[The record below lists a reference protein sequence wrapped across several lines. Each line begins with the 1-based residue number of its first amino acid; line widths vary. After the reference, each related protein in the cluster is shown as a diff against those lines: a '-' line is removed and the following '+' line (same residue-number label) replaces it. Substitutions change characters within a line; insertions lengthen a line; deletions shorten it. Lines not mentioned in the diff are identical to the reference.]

1 MCAEIGAKGGGGF
14 GSLVMHCGVWLQSDR
29 ELDLAD
35 LQGCSAGGGGLA
47 QVGRGG
53 HGVGSGSN
61 CVVDSGEERQKGTML
76 EITFS
81 VELADLVVRM
91 DEPMHGIEDRLGE
104 VDLQKE
110 RLGEDMAVLLVE
122 LGNTLIG

>member
-1 MCAEIGAKGGGGF
+1 MT
-14 GSLVMHCGVWLQSDR
+14 
-29 ELDLAD
+29 DLP
-35 LQGCSAGGGGLA
+35 GCSAEGGGLE

-53 HGVGSGSN
+53 HGEGSGSN
-61 CVVDSGEERQKGTML
+61 SVVDSGEERLKGTML

-110 RLGEDMAVLLVE
+110 RLGEDMAVLLVA
-122 LGNTLIG
+122 LGDTLIG